1 MNKEKDPKKRI
12 LTTCVKMFIE
22 KGYKETTMMDII
34 KKVTNNLLKL
44 KKSLQILLI
53 NTIFNSHEQ
62 SS

>member
-34 KKVTNNLLKL
+34 KGANVSASTFQNIFQLLCY
-44 KKSLQILLI
+44 LLCD
-53 NTIFNSHEQ
+53 NRQ
-62 SS
+62 

>member
-34 KKVTNNLLKL
+34 KGANVSASTFQNIFILKMVFFR
-44 KKSLQILLI
+44 
-53 NTIFNSHEQ
+53 N
-62 SS
+62 